1 MLIRFLLRLKIS
13 RLSCMV
19 KEMEA
24 NIIKYRKD
32 MELMNNLYYCGGGD
46 VDAYI
51 NEWTEGVRKK
61 ILACKRLIVRFQ
73 KKLDGMVG

>member
-1 MLIRFLLRLKIS
+1 
-13 RLSCMV
+13 MV

-24 NIIKYRKD
+24 DIIKYRKD

-51 NEWTEGVRKK
+51 NEWTEGVRKR
-61 ILACKRLIVRFQ
+61 IEACKRLIVRFQ
-73 KKLDGMVG
+73 RKLDGVVG

>member
-32 MELMNNLYYCGGGD
+32 MELMNNLYYCGSGD
-46 VDAYI
+46 VDTYMS
-51 NEWTEGVRKK
+51 EWSEVVRKK
-61 ILACKRLIVRFQ
+61 IEACKRL
-73 KKLDGMVG
+73 KKKFELRLKGVVG

>member
-1 MLIRFLLRLKIS
+1 
-13 RLSCMV
+13 MV

-51 NEWTEGVRKK
+51 NEWTEGVRKR
-61 ILACKRLIVRFQ
+61 IEACKRLIVRFQ
-73 KKLDGMVG
+73 RQLDGVVG

>member
-13 RLSCMV
+13 KLSCMV

-24 NIIKYRKD
+24 DIIKYRND
-32 MELMNNLYYCGGGD
+32 MELMNNLYYCGSGD
-46 VDAYI
+46 VDTYI
-51 NEWTEGVRKK
+51 NEWTEGVRRK

-73 KKLDGMVG
+73 RKLDGVVG